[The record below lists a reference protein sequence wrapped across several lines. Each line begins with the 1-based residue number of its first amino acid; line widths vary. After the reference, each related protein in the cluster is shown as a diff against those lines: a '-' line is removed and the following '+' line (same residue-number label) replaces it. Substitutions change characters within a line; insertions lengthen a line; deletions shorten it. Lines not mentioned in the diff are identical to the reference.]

1 MDLTALAIP
10 ALIFG
15 AVASLVWAL
24 TNRKPGSSTLAQRL
38 DRFTQANE
46 PAPAAAEEGSG
57 EQPRGADYLLRREQR
72 YSNFALLDQMIARR
86 SWAEREAIELTR
98 ADLPLRVGEYL
109 MLRWLLAGA
118 AMVAVLLVLHNIW
131 LALPAGPIGYMAP
144 QMWVKFAQ
152 RARRRK
158 FEDQLVEA
166 ITLLASTLKSGY
178 SFLQGMEA
186 VAREMKPPISV
197 EFDRLIKE
205 IGVGARADE
214 ALMRLV
220 ERCRSEDLELVVTA
234 IMVQRTVGG
243 ELAGIL
249 ETIVRTVRERQRIKR
264 DISTL
269 TAQQRWSGYVIG
281 ALPIFLLVVISM
293 GNPDYSGELLHT
305 LHGQAMLA
313 IATLMEVIGFFM
325 IRRIIAIEV

>member
-1 MDLTALAIP
+1 MDLAALLIPISIFAAVSLAAFTLANSFGGGGALA
-10 ALIFG
+10 
-15 AVASLVWAL
+15 
-24 TNRKPGSSTLAQRL
+24 KRL
-38 DRFTQANE
+38 DRYTRTE
-46 PAPAAAEEGSG
+46 PAQPVAAPTSEPAAAAAPEA
-57 EQPRGADYLLRREQR
+57 QLLREQK
-72 YSNFALLDQMIARR
+72 YSNWALLDQMIARR
-86 SWAEREAIELTR
+86 SWAERQAAELTR

-109 MLRWLLAGA
+109 MLRWGVAGGLG
-118 AMVAVLLVLHNIW
+118 VVTAVLTGMPLFG
-131 LALPAGPIGYMAP
+131 LPAAAIGYFLP
-144 QMWVKFAQ
+144 RLWVKQCQ
-152 RARRRK
+152 RKRQRK

-186 VAREMKPPISV
+186 VAREMPAPIGV

-214 ALMRLV
+214 ALLGLV

-234 IMVQRTVGG
+234 IMIQRTVGG

-249 ETIVRTVRERQRIKR
+249 ENIVKTVRERQKIKR
-264 DISTL
+264 DVSTL

-281 ALPIFLLVVISM
+281 ALPIVLMVLIGF
-293 GNPDYSGELLHT
+293 GNRDYIDELLLT
-305 LHGQAMLA
+305 LHGQAMLGVA
-313 IATLMEVIGFFM
+313 VVLEVIGFFM

>member
-1 MDLTALAIP
+1 MLP
-10 ALIFG
+10 
-15 AVASLVWAL
+15 
-24 TNRKPGSSTLAQRL
+24 
-38 DRFTQANE
+38 RF
-46 PAPAAAEEGSG
+46 
-57 EQPRGADYLLRREQR
+57 
-72 YSNFALLDQMIARR
+72 
-86 SWAEREAIELTR
+86 
-98 ADLPLRVGEYL
+98 
-109 MLRWLLAGA
+109 
-118 AMVAVLLVLHNIW
+118 
-131 LALPAGPIGYMAP
+131 
-144 QMWVKFAQ
+144 WVKLCQ
-152 RARRRK
+152 RRRRAK
-158 FEDQLVEA
+158 FDDQLVEA
-166 ITLLASTLKSGY
+166 IMLLASTLKSGY

-214 ALMRLV
+214 ALLSLV

-264 DISTL
+264 DISSL

-305 LHGQAMLA
+305 LHGQLMLGV
-313 IATLMEVIGFFM
+313 ATVMEVIGFFM